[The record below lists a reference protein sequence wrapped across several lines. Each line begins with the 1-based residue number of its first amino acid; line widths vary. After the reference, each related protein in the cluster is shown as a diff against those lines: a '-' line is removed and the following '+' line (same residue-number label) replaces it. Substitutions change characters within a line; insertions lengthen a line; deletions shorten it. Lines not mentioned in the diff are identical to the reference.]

1 MSAPAIA
8 FAPDSAL
15 RAHGKLVGF
24 MAPSSPP
31 FYSAPQRRNGAGI
44 WPWLALLATLFFAFV
59 GYRLLMALTPAV
71 VQPSVGIIEVSG
83 AISDSGASTL
93 LGGTAGGARQFIRQ
107 TEAARQDPQIKAV
120 VIRVNSPGGSASA
133 SQEMY
138 EAVMRLRAEKPV
150 ICSMGDV
157 AASGG
162 YYTAAACNKIYANRA
177 TTTGSIGVITSLLNY
192 QELFAKI
199 GLDQA
204 TIKSGKFKDAGNP
217 ARPLTPEERQ
227 LFQQLINNLYNQ
239 FVNDV
244 VAGRKEAT
252 KGALTREKLLK
263 LADGRVYTGEQA
275 VKNGLIDETG
285 DLYTA
290 LKYAREQGQ
299 LPADAPI
306 TPLSGGGGGLLSL
319 FGASSQGA
327 VEGLSRSAGSA
338 FARGAMNQIQSEAKD
353 LPTPTY

>member
-1 MSAPAIA
+1 MAAFPPPAFSI
-8 FAPDSAL
+8 S
-15 RAHGKLVGF
+15 
-24 MAPSSPP
+24 
-31 FYSAPQRRNGAGI
+31 QRKSGAGL
-44 WPWLALLATLFFAFV
+44 WLWLALLVVVFFGFL
-59 GYRLLMALTPAV
+59 GFRLLSALTPVAI
-71 VQPSVGIIEVSG
+71 QPSIGLIEVSG
-83 AISDSGASTL
+83 AISDAGASTL

-107 TEAARQDPQIKAV
+107 TEAARKDPQIKAV

-138 EAVMRLRAEKPV
+138 EAVMRLRREKPV

-177 TTTGSIGVITSLLNY
+177 TTTGSIGVITEFPNY
-192 QELFAKI
+192 QELAQKI
-199 GLDQA
+199 GIGSA
-204 TIKSGKFKDAGNP
+204 IIKSGKFKDTGNP
-217 ARPLTPEERQ
+217 ARPLTDEEK
-227 LFQQLINNLYNQ
+227 QLIQGLIKNLYAQ
-239 FVNDV
+239 FVGDV

-252 KGALTREKLLK
+252 KGQLTREKLLK

-290 LKYAREQGQ
+290 VNYARQQ
-299 LPADAPI
+299 AKLPEDAPV
-306 TPLSGGGGGLLSL
+306 TSLSGGGGGLLSV
-319 FGASSQGA
+319 FGASSQSA
-327 VEGLSRSAGSA
+327 AETLSQSAGAA
-338 FARGAMNQIQSEAKD
+338 FARGAMSEFTSEAKN

>member
-1 MSAPAIA
+1 
-8 FAPDSAL
+8 
-15 RAHGKLVGF
+15 
-24 MAPSSPP
+24 MAPSVPP
-31 FYSAPQRRNGAGI
+31 VRPAPQRKSGPGV
-44 WPWLALLATLFFAFV
+44 WLWLALLAIFSFGIV
-59 GYRLLMALTPAV
+59 GYRLLAALAPAAA
-71 VQPSVGIIEVSG
+71 QPSVGLIEVSG
-83 AISDSGASTL
+83 AISDAGASTL
-93 LGGTAGGARQFIRQ
+93 LGGTSGGARQFIRQ
-107 TEAARQDPQIKAV
+107 TEAARKDPQIKAV

-138 EAVMRLRAEKPV
+138 QAVMRLRKEKPV

-239 FVNDV
+239 FVDDV
-244 VAGRKEAT
+244 VAGRKDAT
-252 KGALTREKLLK
+252 KGALTREKLIK

-285 DLYTA
+285 DLFTA
-290 LKYAREQGQ
+290 VNYARQQGK
-299 LPADAPI
+299 LPDDAPVKA
-306 TPLSGGGGGLLSL
+306 LSGGGGGLLSV
-319 FGASSQGA
+319 FGANSQSAVESLSQG
-327 VEGLSRSAGSA
+327 AGSA
-338 FARGAMNQIQSEAKD
+338 FARGAMNEFKSEAKD

>member
-1 MSAPAIA
+1 MASSVPPVYVAPGRK
-8 FAPDSAL
+8 S
-15 RAHGKLVGF
+15 GF
-24 MAPSSPP
+24 
-31 FYSAPQRRNGAGI
+31 GI
-44 WPWLALLATLFFAFV
+44 WPWLALLAILVV
-59 GYRLLMALTPAV
+59 GILGFRIWALLTPDV
-71 VQPSVGIIEVSG
+71 VKPSVGLIEVSG

-93 LGGTAGGARQFIRQ
+93 LGGTSGGARQFIRQ
-107 TEAARQDPQIKAV
+107 TEAARKDPQIKAV
-120 VIRVNSPGGSASA
+120 VIRINSPGGAASA

-138 EAVMRLRAEKPV
+138 EAVMRLRKEKPV
-150 ICSMGDV
+150 IGSMGDV

-162 YYTAAACNKIYANRA
+162 YYTAAACDKIYANRA

-244 VAGRKEAT
+244 VDGRKEAT
-252 KGALTREKLLK
+252 KGTLTREKLLK

-275 VKNGLIDETG
+275 VKNGLIDENG

-290 LKYAREQGQ
+290 VSFAKQKGG
-299 LPADAPI
+299 LPEDAPV
-306 TPLSGGGGGLLSL
+306 TPLAGGSGGLLSL
-319 FGASSQGA
+319 FGASAQSGA
-327 VEGLSRSAGSA
+327 EGFGAA
-338 FARGAMNQIQSEAKD
+338 FARGAMGEFKSEAKD
-353 LPTPTY
+353 LPTARY

>member
-1 MSAPAIA
+1 MCNQPRR
-8 FAPDSAL
+8 PT
-15 RAHGKLVGF
+15 GKLAFF
-24 MAPSSPP
+24 MAPSAPP
-31 FYSAPQRRNGAGI
+31 FYPAPQRKSGPNL
-44 WPWLALLATLFFAFV
+44 WPWLALLAVVFFGFV
-59 GYRLLMALTPAV
+59 AYRLFAALKPAA
-71 VQPSVGIIEVSG
+71 VQPSIGLIEVSG
-83 AISDSGASTL
+83 AISDAGASTL
-93 LGGTAGGARQFIRQ
+93 LGGTSGGARAFIRQ
-107 TEAARQDPQIKAV
+107 AEAARKDLQIKAV
-120 VIRVNSPGGSASA
+120 LIRINSPGGSASA

-138 EAVMRLRAEKPV
+138 EAVMRLRREKPV

-239 FVNDV
+239 FVDDV

-252 KGALTREKLLK
+252 KGTLTREKLLK

-290 LKYAREQGQ
+290 LKYARAQGK
-299 LPADAPI
+299 LPEDAPI
-306 TPLSGGGGGLLSL
+306 TSLSGGGGGLLSV
-319 FGASSQGA
+319 FGASSQST
-327 VEGLSRSAGSA
+327 VEALSQSAGSA
-338 FARGAMNQIQSEAKD
+338 FARGAMNQMQSEAKN

>member
-1 MSAPAIA
+1 
-8 FAPDSAL
+8 
-15 RAHGKLVGF
+15 

-31 FYSAPQRRNGAGI
+31 FYSAPPRKKGAGL
-44 WPWLALLATLFFAFV
+44 WPWLALLAALFFAII
-59 GYRLLMALTPAV
+59 GYRLLLALAPDAAK
-71 VQPSVGIIEVSG
+71 PSVGLIEVSG
-83 AISDSGASTL
+83 AISDAGASTL
-93 LGGTAGGARQFIRQ
+93 LGGTSGGARSFIRQ
-107 TEAARQDPQIKAV
+107 TETARKDPNIKAV
-120 VIRVNSPGGSASA
+120 LIRVNSPGGSASA

-138 EAVMRLRAEKPV
+138 EAVMRLRKEKPV

-239 FVNDV
+239 FVDDV

-252 KGALTREKLLK
+252 KGKLTREKLLK

-285 DLYTA
+285 DLYSAVLYAKREAGLPETA
-290 LKYAREQGQ
+290 
-299 LPADAPI
+299 PV
-306 TPLSGGGGGLLSL
+306 TPLSGGGGGLGAL
-319 FGASSQGA
+319 FGASSQSS
-327 VEGLSRSAGSA
+327 VEGLSQNAGAA
-338 FARGAMNQIQSEAKD
+338 FARGAMGQMQSEARD

>member
-1 MSAPAIA
+1 MASPVPPVYVAPRRK
-8 FAPDSAL
+8 S
-15 RAHGKLVGF
+15 GF
-24 MAPSSPP
+24 
-31 FYSAPQRRNGAGI
+31 GI
-44 WPWLALLATLFFAFV
+44 WPWLALLALLVV
-59 GYRLLMALTPAV
+59 GIAGFRIVSLLKPDA
-71 VQPSVGIIEVSG
+71 VQPSVGLIEVSG
-83 AISDSGASTL
+83 AISDAGASTL

-107 TEAARQDPQIKAV
+107 TEAAREDKQIKAV
-120 VIRVNSPGGSASA
+120 LIRINSPGGSASA

-138 EAVMRLRAEKPV
+138 EAVMRLRKEKPV

-162 YYTAAACNKIYANRA
+162 YYTAAACDKIYANRA

-227 LFQQLINNLYNQ
+227 LFQQLIDNLYNQ
-239 FVNDV
+239 FIDDI

-252 KGALTREKLLK
+252 GGTLTREKLLK
-263 LADGRVYTGEQA
+263 LADGRVYSGEQA
-275 VKNGLIDETG
+275 AKNGLIDETG

-290 LKYAREQGQ
+290 LLFARKKAG
-299 LPADAPI
+299 LPEDAPV

-319 FGASSQGA
+319 FGASTQSSAEGLSQGA
-327 VEGLSRSAGSA
+327 GAA
-338 FARGAMNQIQSEAKD
+338 FARGAMNEFKSEAKD
-353 LPTPTY
+353 LPTARY

>member
-1 MSAPAIA
+1 MAP
-8 FAPDSAL
+8 FAP
-15 RAHGKLVGF
+15 
-24 MAPSSPP
+24 PYYP
-31 FYSAPQRRNGAGI
+31 APQRKSDAGL
-44 WPWLALLATLFFAFV
+44 WPWLALLAVLFFAFI
-59 GYRLLMALTPAV
+59 GYRLLTALTPAAV
-71 VQPSVGIIEVSG
+71 LPSVGLIEVSG

-120 VIRVNSPGGSASA
+120 VIRINSPGGSASA

-138 EAVMRLRAEKPV
+138 QAVMRLRREKPV

-239 FVNDV
+239 FVSDV

-263 LADGRVYTGEQA
+263 LADGRVYSGEQA
-275 VKNGLIDETG
+275 AANGLVDENG

-290 LKYAREQGQ
+290 LKYAREQGK
-299 LPADAPI
+299 LPEGAPV
-306 TPLSGGGGGLLSL
+306 TPLSGGRGGLSSL
-319 FGASSQGA
+319 LGASSQSV
-327 VEGLSRSAGSA
+327 VEGLSQSAGSA
-338 FARGAMNQIQSEAKD
+338 FARGAMGQIQSEAKD
-353 LPTPTY
+353 LPTATY